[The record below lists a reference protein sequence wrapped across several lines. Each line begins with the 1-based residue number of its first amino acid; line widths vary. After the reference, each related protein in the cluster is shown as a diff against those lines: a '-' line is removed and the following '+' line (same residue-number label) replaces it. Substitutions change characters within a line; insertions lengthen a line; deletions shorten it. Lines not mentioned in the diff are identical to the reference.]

1 GWEQAQARLF
11 AAGNREQKPISQ
23 IARLPT
29 GSPAPS
35 GLLLEAQGELARIG
49 VVEQHP
55 GALVEH
61 VGIDAFGL
69 EQRDAAFP
77 IGAFGLERVKL
88 GAEFRDLLVEILL
101 RTQSAVAGVSIDA
114 EIADHQRGDGVK
126 RERVEDGAEPL
137 PGYHGATL
145 PAQR

>member
-29 GSPAPS
+29 SGPAPS

-49 VVEQHP
+49 VVEQHS

-61 VGIDAFGL
+61 VRIDAFGL

-77 IGAFGLERVKL
+77 IGAFALKPFNL
-88 GAEFRDLLVEILL
+88 AAELRDLLVEILL
-101 RTQSAVAGVSIDA
+101 RAQPAAAGIGIDA
-114 EIADHQRGDGVK
+114 EIADHQRDDGVK

-137 PGYHGATL
+137 AGHHGATL
-145 PAQR
+145 PAPR